1 MLTARRCTTHDPCC
15 WKPSLHVWYFW
26 LFWVLFGVCGGRW
39 ERSWEEASHMSDL
52 WEDFPVPEQS
62 ERLSCHVLTQPKH
75 FTCHVSSVKCGF
87 LERLTARSS
96 GVQKVWRQTWGTARN
111 RIRFGTIRW
120 VNSLG
125 IKWERQYQP
134 LRAPA
139 RPASRWCI
147 LQVSRMQVSTPLSL
161 VVSKLALNARY
172 LMDSTN
178 LVEMAQYERSLYNSA
193 RSLHKLVIS
202 LASIVRCLMVLI
214 WPCLVDPVEKTRLL
228 RISQGLNLVWA
239 RDLGLELV
247 SRATYISRKKRNL
260 DTVQRQSKALKKAQ
274 RDAKRKFVAQP
285 EISHE
290 ATELIFKEAGSSHRR
305 KISWYH
311 TRQPPSRFAAWA
323 RERVFLFTGW
333 CHQRWWSFEAI
344 EVSV

>member
-1 MLTARRCTTHDPCC
+1 ML
-15 WKPSLHVWYFW
+15 
-26 LFWVLFGVCGGRW
+26 
-39 ERSWEEASHMSDL
+39 SH
-52 WEDFPVPEQS
+52 Q
-62 ERLSCHVLTQPKH
+62 RLCK
-75 FTCHVSSVKCGF
+75 
-87 LERLTARSS
+87 A
-96 GVQKVWRQTWGTARN
+96 N
-111 RIRFGTIRW
+111 
-120 VNSLG
+120 
-125 IKWERQYQP
+125 
-134 LRAPA
+134 
-139 RPASRWCI
+139 
-147 LQVSRMQVSTPLSL
+147 
-161 VVSKLALNARY
+161 
-172 LMDSTN
+172 
-178 LVEMAQYERSLYNSA
+178 
-193 RSLHKLVIS
+193 
-202 LASIVRCLMVLI
+202 LASIVLCLMVLMR
-214 WPCLVDPVEKTRLL
+214 PCLVDAAMSGPVENARLL
-228 RISQGLNLVWA
+228 RISQGLNLVWHA

-323 RERVFLFTGW
+323 RERVFLFTVW